1 MFVCIACLRTRK
13 GGISRFFLGSQYE
26 CNVDV
31 KFPVISQIYI
41 SVLLI
46 PN

>member
-13 GGISRFFLGSQYE
+13 GGISSFLGSQYE

-31 KFPVISQIYI
+31 EFPVISQIYI